1 MKKTTEELLT
11 DLKECDDI
19 ANYIKENRND
29 MQQHYFLDYFE
40 DMLKKYQKTMGDL
53 EKEVELGRS
62 TLYAIKKGER
72 NGTQDAILKIGFAI
86 GLELDEMQRFLKL
99 SHNHELYVRNKRDS
113 VIIYGIHHHMN
124 IYEVDEMLIEYKE
137 KPLLKE
143 SAPT

>member
-99 SHNHELYVRNKRDS
+99 SHNHELYARNKRDAVILFALLRSLS
-113 VIIYGIHHHMN
+113 VMEVNDMLYGLK
-124 IYEVDEMLIEYKE
+124 YA
-137 KPLLKE
+137 LLTSE
-143 SAPT
+143 H